1 MFTPIEA
8 LSISL
13 VGSLGI
19 RYTGETNQ
27 YDDNNVKTVGAFSAN
42 LSYRF

>member
-19 RYTGETNQ
+19 RYTDKVKYNN
-27 YDDNNVKTVGAFSAN
+27 DNNVKTVGAFSAN

>member
-1 MFTPIEA
+1 MFTPNEA
-8 LSISL
+8 FSISL

-19 RYTGETNQ
+19 RYTEKTRDHN
-27 YDDNNVKTVGAFSAN
+27 DNNIITVGAFSAN